1 MFMTPIQKTNGEGGV
16 SESPLT
22 YTTARH
28 MSPAPNVEFKANV
41 NFKDAGRRRGVDERS
56 HALPWQVIDI

>member
-41 NFKDAGRRRGVDERS
+41 NFKDAGRRSVDYVRAV
-56 HALPWQVIDI
+56 HMLCT